1 VLSST
6 QKCILQR
13 RQTDPPFESSRYPI
27 ASRKLSLHISDHIDK
42 KKHLFCA
49 LFLYIL
55 AEINYKT
62 HSPSGFKM
70 EESKNVSNVSI
81 LSEAEEGHSCNK
93 NIDIKATSNDV
104 FLDNLHQLRSIS
116 KHWKHF

>member
-1 VLSST
+1 MLYLTLLLNLSELFYRPDSKWIERTST
-6 QKCILQR
+6 
-13 RQTDPPFESSRYPI
+13 TSSRYPI

-42 KKHLFCA
+42 KNHLIWA

-62 HSPSGFKM
+62 HLPSGFKM

-81 LSEAEEGHSCNK
+81 LSVADEGYQE
-93 NIDIKATSNDV
+93 TR
-104 FLDNLHQLRSIS
+104 RSR
-116 KHWKHF
+116 WV